1 MFTINQEIEMQ
12 DLGQGVSRKILS
24 HDKNMMAVEVYFEKG
39 AIGAPHQ
46 HLHEQIGYVIKGSI
60 EYQEEGLGKKILV
73 AGDSYY
79 VAPNKVHGVVALE
92 ETVLLD
98 VFTPMRE
105 DFIK

>member
-1 MFTINQEIEMQ
+1 MFTVNKEIQLE
-12 DLGQGVSRKILS
+12 DLGQGVSRKMLS
-24 HDKNMMAVEVYFEKG
+24 YDKNMMAVEVHFEKG
-39 AIGAPHQ
+39 AVGTPHQ
-46 HLHEQIGYVIKGSI
+46 HPHEQIGYVVSGSI
-60 EYQEEGLGKKILV
+60 EYQEEGLETKVLI

-92 ETVLLD
+92 PTVLLD